1 MGGWAWGA
9 EMGGVGHNAQ
19 IPLSAQIFTQLCQT
33 AQLEKDRLRE
43 VIEIVESVIPL
54 QIDRV

>member
-9 EMGGVGHNAQ
+9 KMGGVGHNAQ

-33 AQLEKDRLRE
+33 AQLQKE
-43 VIEIVESVIPL
+43 
-54 QIDRV
+54 